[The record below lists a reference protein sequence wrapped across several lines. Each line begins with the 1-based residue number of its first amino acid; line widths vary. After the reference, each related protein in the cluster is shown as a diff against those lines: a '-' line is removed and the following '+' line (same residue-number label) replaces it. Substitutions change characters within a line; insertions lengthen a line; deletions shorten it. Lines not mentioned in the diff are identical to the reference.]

1 MARDYKHRVQS
12 RSKKKPCR
20 CGIWLVAGLLV
31 GALGVGLAWLKLGG
45 EPADQQWISDR
56 PSPGE
61 AESRRPAAPPPPRF
75 DFYDRLPA
83 MEVVVPDEA
92 LPQLPPVESQPGR
105 DSDAPPA
112 QYLVQVGS
120 FKKAADADRLK
131 AQLLLLGMEVRVS
144 RVRID
149 DGDTWH
155 RVRVGPF
162 ADTKSLEAAR
172 RRLAEAGMRSIVIRA
187 AGG

>member
-1 MARDYKHRVQS
+1 MARDYKHRAQP
-12 RSKKKPCR
+12 RSKKKHCNCPV
-20 CGIWLVAGLLV
+20 WFVAGLLL
-31 GALGVGLAWLKLGG
+31 GALAIGLAWLKLGG
-45 EPADQQWISDR
+45 EPAEQQWISDR
-56 PSPGE
+56 PNPSETE
-61 AESRRPAAPPPPRF
+61 ARRPTAPPPPRF

-83 MEVVVPDEA
+83 MEVVVPDEEV
-92 LPQLPPVESQPGR
+92 PQLPPVQQQAG
-105 DSDAPPA
+105 DGDDGPA
-112 QYLVQVGS
+112 VRYLVQVGS
-120 FKKAADADRLK
+120 FKQAADADRLK

-162 ADTKSLEAAR
+162 ADRKTLEVAR
-172 RRLAEAGMRSIVIRA
+172 QRLAEAGLRSIVIRA

>member
-1 MARDYKHRVQS
+1 MARDYKHRAQS
-12 RSKKKPCR
+12 RSKKKPSSCTVWF
-20 CGIWLVAGLLV
+20 IAGLLLGV
-31 GALGVGLAWLKLGG
+31 LGVGLAWLKLGG
-45 EPADQQWISDR
+45 REGDPQWISDR
-56 PSPGE
+56 PSAGE
-61 AESRRPAAPPPPRF
+61 TETLRPVAPPPRF
-75 DFYDRLPA
+75 DFYDQLPA
-83 MEVVVPDEA
+83 MEVVVPDED
-92 LPQLPPVESQPGR
+92 LPQLPPVQQSPGLPQ
-105 DSDAPPA
+105 DAGPAA

-120 FKKAADADRLK
+120 FKNAADADRLK

-162 ADTKSLEAAR
+162 ADRKSLESAR
-172 RRLAEAGMRSIVIRA
+172 QRLAEAGIRSIVIRA